1 MKHLR
6 LRNKEEYRKMLQI
19 LVDYVDTIQIT
30 VTGDEDFTEQS
41 LYQAFD
47 DDLIKVVQTKKW
59 PGTIRSGP
67 GAMSYFYPYNTKMAN
82 FLKKYNSFY
91 KQYRENGVSFFGY
104 ALDGIEADMAFLN
117 EKEIVFYTIAHENE
131 MRIYSESLARFLKG
145 EGYIVKKY

>member
-1 MKHLR
+1 MKFLR

-19 LVDYVDTIQIT
+19 LVNHTDTIQIT
-30 VTGDEDFTEQS
+30 VTGDEDFMEQS

-47 DDLIKVVQTKKW
+47 EDLIKVVQTKKW

-91 KQYRENGVSFFGY
+91 KQYRENGVSFLAIRLMG
-104 ALDGIEADMAFLN
+104 L
-117 EKEIVFYTIAHENE
+117 K
-131 MRIYSESLARFLKG
+131 RIWLF
-145 EGYIVKKY
+145 